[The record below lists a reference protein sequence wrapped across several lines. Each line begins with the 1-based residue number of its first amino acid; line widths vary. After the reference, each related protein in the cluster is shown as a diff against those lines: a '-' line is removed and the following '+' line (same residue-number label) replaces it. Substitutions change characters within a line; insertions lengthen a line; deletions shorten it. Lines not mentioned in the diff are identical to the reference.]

1 MLSTFEQQGMIE
13 LVKREQ
19 GCPVRCVDRL
29 DAFEAGIV
37 AAIAALGPI
46 VSLDAEARGEPP
58 KEE

>member
-1 MLSTFEQQGMIE
+1 MLTTEEQQGLIE

-19 GCPVRCVDRL
+19 GCPVRCQDRL

-46 VSLDAEARGEPP
+46 VNMDADAVDEPR
-58 KEE
+58 KED